1 MYLKK
6 VGFLLGSIVLVTQA
20 ELRKYEF
27 NITSGVINPDCS
39 DKGGVLVPHINGQFP
54 GPTIHVQV
62 GDELEIL
69 VRNHLEHF
77 NTSIH
82 YHGIRQIGSTDADGV
97 PGVTQHPIMPGDSY
111 TQRFTV
117 LHQAGT
123 YFYHAHVGL
132 QDDSVQGSLIVYES
146 DTANPQKV
154 PSGTDALLQ
163 AGPYQ
168 YKKDLVLQLSEW
180 WHENLDSRQ
189 AYYTSNS
196 FTFDHGSDS
205 ILINGR
211 TVHDPSAAGNSDKSC
226 QGYTTFDVEPN
237 TTYRLRVIGAN
248 SFRTLALAIK
258 QHNLTMIEVD
268 GELIH
273 PYDTSFLEIT
283 PGQRF
288 SVLLKTGDHPVGS
301 TFAIGTSYLWRQ
313 RGRGVTENGFGY
325 IRYVHPITSTT
336 ATTAVSDA
344 SEKGTTLFKP
354 IMKWS
359 NRKSDFDTRAEEG
372 AEHKRVGEIDHGSNG
387 ERLGGPRAGG
397 RAGGRAGSEG
407 GSHANG
413 EGGDRAGGGDREG
426 GRANGEGG
434 GGGRPGGGGG
444 GGGGR
449 PGGGGGR
456 PARKEKNYVDL
467 PLFPKMDEPDWIWHN
482 LKPLSDRDP
491 ILDETDVRTIHL
503 HTSTMKMP
511 DNTTRYLINSR
522 HISMQSTSPL
532 IESFAR
538 FQSKNYTE
546 TSDYYNEEMGTY
558 RLSYN
563 EVVDLVFQ
571 NTKNAIGGCL
581 LHPWHTHGHSHY
593 VIASGAGSYEHGKDK
608 DIRNFEY
615 PLYKDTT
622 VVYPSVPT
630 EDTDGCGWTKVR
642 LLADN
647 PGFWAVHCH
656 ITTHML
662 QGKMIIL
669 EEEPELMSKYS
680 LYPKQLSQ

>member
-6 VGFLLGSIVLVTQA
+6 VGFLLGSIILVTNA
-20 ELRKYEF
+20 ELHKYEF

-39 DKGGVLVPHINGQFP
+39 DKGVQVPHINGQFP
-54 GPTIHVQV
+54 GPTIHVQT
-62 GDELEIL
+62 GDEVEIL
-69 VRNHLEHF
+69 VRNQMDHF
-77 NTSIH
+77 NTSLH
-82 YHGIRQIGSTDADGV
+82 YHGIRQIGSTEADGV
-97 PGVTQHPIMPGDSY
+97 PGVTQHPITPGNSY

-117 LHQAGT
+117 SQQAGT

-132 QDDSVQGSLIVYES
+132 QDDSVQGSFIVYES

-154 PSGTDALLQ
+154 ATGELLQ

-168 YKKDLVLQLSEW
+168 YKKDLLLQLSEW
-180 WHENLDSRQ
+180 WHEDLDSRQ

-211 TVHDPSAAGNSDKSC
+211 TVHNPTAAGNSDKSC

-248 SFRTLALAIK
+248 SFRTLALAVK

-273 PYDTSFLEIT
+273 PYQTSFLEIT

-325 IRYVHPITSTT
+325 IRYVNPT
-336 ATTAVSDA
+336 AAT
-344 SEKGTTLFKP
+344 SEK
-354 IMKWS
+354 
-359 NRKSDFDTRAEEG
+359 
-372 AEHKRVGEIDHGSNG
+372 
-387 ERLGGPRAGG
+387 
-397 RAGGRAGSEG
+397 
-407 GSHANG
+407 
-413 EGGDRAGGGDREG
+413 
-426 GRANGEGG
+426 
-434 GGGRPGGGGG
+434 
-444 GGGGR
+444 
-449 PGGGGGR
+449 
-456 PARKEKNYVDL
+456 EKYYVDL
-467 PLFPKMDEPDWIWHN
+467 PLFPKMDEPDWLWHN
-482 LKPLSDRDP
+482 LKPLADRDP

-511 DNTTRYLINSR
+511 DNTTRYLINHR
-522 HISMQSTSPL
+522 HISMQSNANL
-532 IESFAR
+532 VENFASFQNQTYSAA
-538 FQSKNYTE
+538 
-546 TSDYYNEEMGTY
+546 SDQYNEALGTY
-558 RLSYN
+558 RLSHN

-593 VIASGAGSYEHGKDK
+593 VIASGAGSYEHEVDK
-608 DIRNFEY
+608 DIRNFEN

-622 VVYPSVPT
+622 VVYPSIPT

-680 LYPKQLSQ
+680 LYPRRLLQ

>member
-20 ELRKYEF
+20 ELHKYEF

-82 YHGIRQIGSTDADGV
+82 YHGIRQIGSPDADGV

-117 LHQAGT
+117 SHQAGT

-146 DTANPQKV
+146 DTANPQKL
-154 PSGTDALLQ
+154 PSGTDTLLQ

-189 AYYTSNS
+189 AYYTSNR

-273 PYDTSFLEIT
+273 PHDTSFLEIT

-325 IRYVHPITSTT
+325 IRYVHPTT
-336 ATTAVSDA
+336 ATNATTAVSGA

-359 NRKSDFDTRAEEG
+359 NRKSDFDTRAEAG
-372 AEHKRVGEIDHGSNG
+372 AEHKRVGEIDHGNG

-397 RAGGRAGSEG
+397 RAI
-407 GSHANG
+407 G
-413 EGGDRAGGGDREG
+413 EGGDRAGGGSRKGPGDREG

-444 GGGGR
+444 
-449 PGGGGGR
+449 R
-456 PARKEKNYVDL
+456 PAKKEKNYVDL
-467 PLFPKMDEPDWIWHN
+467 PLFPKTDEPDWLWPN
-482 LKPLSDRDP
+482 LKPLSNRDP
-491 ILDETDVRTIHL
+491 ILDKKDVRTIHL

-511 DNTTRYLINSR
+511 DNTTRYLINHR
-522 HISMQSTSPL
+522 HISMRSASPL
-532 IESFAR
+532 VESFSR
-538 FQSKNYTE
+538 FQSKNYTA
-546 TSDYYNEEMGTY
+546 TSDRYNEDLGTY
-558 RLSYN
+558 RLSHN

-593 VIASGAGSYEHGKDK
+593 VIASGAGSYEHEKDK

-642 LLADN
+642 LLAVSSSFFFNCDLKSN
-647 PGFWAVHCH
+647 F
-656 ITTHML
+656 L
-662 QGKMIIL
+662 FFFF
-669 EEEPELMSKYS
+669 
-680 LYPKQLSQ
+680 